1 MFLAFGQRYNY
12 CSSNYL
18 TDRNFVHVPMDALRP
33 GDLVLH
39 GQCGLGASGH
49 IAIVAS
55 YDPANHAAVIIDAA
69 RHGTVVGFRPAR
81 DVDSWEFTDALRYT
95 GVFASPG

>member
-12 CSSNYL
+12 CSSDYL
-18 TDRNFVHVPMDALRP
+18 TDRNFVHVPMDGLVP

-55 YDPANHAAVIIDAA
+55 YDAASHTAVVIDAA
-69 RHGTVVGFRPAR
+69 RHGTVVGFRPAQ
-81 DVDSWEFTDALRYT
+81 DVDSWVFTDALRYVGQVAGAT
-95 GVFASPG
+95 